1 MEKSLHRAR
10 SRLGATLMIGA
21 TVLSYSAAQ
30 ASGDLLVAPTR
41 LVLDSNRSSE
51 IVLNNIGNETATY
64 RVSLELRRMS
74 PDGQLEEVTTPN
86 DAEQAVLGMI
96 AYAPRR
102 VTLAPN
108 QPQAIRVGV
117 QSPAGLPDGEYR
129 AHMLFRAIP
138 LAQAATPNSGQS
150 NGLSIALTPIYGVS
164 IPIIVRRGKLEAGA
178 TIANVAFGKDE
189 EDKPAIK
196 LTLNREGNRS
206 VYGEL
211 RVTPLGKDKPIAQI
225 RGVAI
230 YPELSSRQVTLPL
243 ANDAAA
249 TYRGP
254 AKVQYIADEASG
266 GGVITETDVVLK

>member
-1 MEKSLHRAR
+1 MGKTLWRTQ
-10 SRLGATLMIGA
+10 SRLGATLMIGVA
-21 TVLSYSAAQ
+21 VLSCTSAH

-86 DAEQAVLGMI
+86 DSEQAVLGMI

-117 QSPAGLPDGEYR
+117 QPPAGLPDGEYR

-164 IPIIVRRGKLEAGA
+164 IPIIVRRGQLVAGA
-178 TIANVAFGKDE
+178 SIANVAFGKDE
-189 EDKPAIK
+189 ENKPAIN
-196 LTLNREGNRS
+196 LTLNRDGNRS

-211 RVTPLGKDKPIAQI
+211 RVTPHGQDKPIAQI

-230 YPELSSRQVTLPL
+230 YPEITSRQVTLPL

-249 TYRGP
+249 TFRGP

-266 GGVITETDVVLK
+266 GGVIAETDVVLK